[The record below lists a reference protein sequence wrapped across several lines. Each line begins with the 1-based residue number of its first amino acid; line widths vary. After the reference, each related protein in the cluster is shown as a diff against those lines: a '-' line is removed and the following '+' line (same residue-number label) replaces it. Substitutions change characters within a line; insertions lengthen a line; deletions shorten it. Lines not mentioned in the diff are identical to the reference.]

1 MSTNTNTFGPD
12 YNEQHDGKRIAT
24 QHDRILLVMH
34 NNRHTW
40 LTLPEIVTQLQNRY
54 PANMFPAC
62 SLSAQLRHLRKKEF
76 GSWEVPKRRRGNV
89 KSGLWEYNL
98 GTKKIP
104 LVSTGP
110 SGIGGPYQSEMFP
123 EPKGQNYDMEV

>member
-1 MSTNTNTFGPD
+1 MSTFGPD
-12 YNEQHDGKRIAT
+12 YNKQHDGKRITT
-24 QHDRILLVMH
+24 QRDRVLLVMH
-34 NNRHTW
+34 DHRHAW
-40 LTLPEIVTQLQNRY
+40 LTVPEIVTQLKIRY
-54 PANMFPAC
+54 PEVANFPEN
-62 SLSAQLRHLRKKEF
+62 SVQAQLRHLRKPKF
-76 GSWEVPKRRRGNV
+76 GGWEVPKRHRGE
-89 KSGLWEYNL
+89 KSAGLYEYNL